1 MSSDIKFDNL
11 HYEIRHELSQ
21 AIKNVK
27 IAVAWIS
34 FDIYMKKSFKTF

>member
-27 IAVAWIS
+27 IADVLDANIKD
-34 FDIYMKKSFKTF
+34 FFNNI